1 MGRSPSPAASP
12 SQCGRGAPAAP
23 VSARKL
29 AATLWEM
36 NEVPSPIDLE
46 EESVVKGSRKSRKE
60 SVRVPLPP
68 PRSVRSGSLP
78 AHLSDPSHSPV
89 SKSEVRSL
97 FFDR

>member
-1 MGRSPSPAASP
+1 MGRSQSPSLRDAAASP
-12 SQCGRGAPAAP
+12 CG
-23 VSARKL
+23 SK
-29 AATLWEM
+29 TLWEM
-36 NEVPSPIDLE
+36 NEVPSPRVVE

-68 PRSVRSGSLP
+68 PRPVRSGSLP

-89 SKSEVRSL
+89 SESESEVRSL